1 MTHHHVNVGD
11 IVMRMTNMGLTEL
24 IAIGVG
30 IIVCMLWSMKND
42 KEDTND

>member
-1 MTHHHVNVGD
+1 
-11 IVMRMTNMGLTEL
+11 MGLTEL

-42 KEDTND
+42 SESEDNTDD

>member
-1 MTHHHVNVGD
+1 
-11 IVMRMTNMGLTEL
+11 MGLTEL

-30 IIVCMLWSMKND
+30 IIVCMLWSIKNDKED